1 MDLLQLNINRGEKLS
16 DQLYGQLLEC
26 IISGELQEGEKL
38 PSENEIARAFN
49 VSRPVIREAL
59 MRLQADGLVRSRQG
73 VGSFVT
79 AQAPEG
85 LIRFAAPADVPELLR
100 CFEARIPLEGAAA
113 GLAALHA
120 SPAQLQQI
128 DKTLKILESEMV
140 SGELADK
147 ADFDFHMAVVTA
159 SGNPFFVA
167 ILQALN
173 EAIRS
178 GMRLA
183 LSITKKTGSS
193 SRRSKVLEEHRTI
206 YTAILDGDS
215 QSADLAMRNHI
226 NCARLRIT
234 NKQRD
239 I

>member
-1 MDLLQLNINRGEKLS
+1 MDLQQLHITRGEKLS
-16 DQLYGQLLEC
+16 DQLYGQLLER
-26 IISGELQEGEKL
+26 IISGELKEGDKL
-38 PSENEIARAFN
+38 PSENEIARAFH

-59 MRLQADGLVRSRQG
+59 LRLQADGLVRSKQG

-113 GLAALHA
+113 GLAAVHA
-120 SPAQLQQI
+120 SPEQL
-128 DKTLKILESEMV
+128 LKIKNSLEVLESKLS
-140 SGELADK
+140 SGELADQ
-147 ADFDFHMAVVTA
+147 ADYDFHMAVVTA
-159 SGNPFFVA
+159 SGNTFFVA
-167 ILQALN
+167 ILHALN

-178 GMRLA
+178 GMQLA
-183 LSITKKTGSS
+183 LSITQSGSD
-193 SRRSKVLEEHRTI
+193 SRRSKVIEEHRTI
-206 YTAILDGDS
+206 YLAIADGDS

-234 NKQRD
+234 NRERD

>member
-1 MDLLQLNINRGEKLS
+1 MDLQQLHITRGEKLS
-16 DQLYGQLLEC
+16 DQLYGQLLER
-26 IISGELQEGEKL
+26 IISGELKEGEKL

-59 MRLQADGLVRSRQG
+59 LRLQADGLVRSKQG

-85 LIRFAAPADVPELLR
+85 LIRFTAPADVPELLR

-113 GLAALHA
+113 GLAAVHA
-120 SPAQLQQI
+120 SPEQL
-128 DKTLKILESEMV
+128 LKIKSSLEVLELKLS
-140 SGELADK
+140 SGELADQ
-147 ADFDFHMAVVTA
+147 ADYDFHMAVVAA
-159 SGNPFFVA
+159 SGNTFFVA
-167 ILQALN
+167 ILHALN

-178 GMRLA
+178 GMQLA
-183 LSITKKTGSS
+183 LSITQSGSD
-193 SRRSKVLEEHRTI
+193 SRRSKVIEEHRTI
-206 YTAILDGDS
+206 YLAIEDGDS

-234 NKQRD
+234 NRERD